1 MFPLSRRASQ
11 KRGKV
16 TSLGRVLHKLLRSWG
31 IDGKVRE
38 NQAAMCWS
46 EAVGPRIAEQTEA
59 LGVEDGRVFIRVRS
73 SSWKTE
79 LVFMKPKIIDRLN
92 KAVGEEVIKDIV
104 FVGNGGRERSFPET
118 RTAD

>member
-1 MFPLSRRASQ
+1 VFPLTHRTSQ

-16 TSLGRVLHKLLRSWG
+16 TSLGRALHRLLRSWG

-38 NQAAMCWS
+38 NQAAMSWGK
-46 EAVGPRIAEQTEA
+46 AVGPRIAEQTEA
-59 LGVEDGRVFIRVRS
+59 LGVEDGKVFVRVRS

-92 KAVGEEVIKDIV
+92 QAVGKEVIKDIV
-104 FVGNGGRERSFPET
+104 FVGNGARGRSFPET
-118 RTAD
+118 KTSD

>member
-1 MFPLSRRASQ
+1 VFSLTRRASQ
-11 KRGKV
+11 ERGKV
-16 TSLGRVLHKLLRSWG
+16 TSLGRALQKLLRSWG
-31 IDGKVRE
+31 IESRVRE

-59 LGVEDGRVFIRVRS
+59 LGVEDGKVFVRVRS

-92 KAVGEEVIKDIV
+92 QAVGKEVIKDIV
-104 FVGNGGRERSFPET
+104 FVGNGGRGRSFPET
-118 RTAD
+118 KTAD